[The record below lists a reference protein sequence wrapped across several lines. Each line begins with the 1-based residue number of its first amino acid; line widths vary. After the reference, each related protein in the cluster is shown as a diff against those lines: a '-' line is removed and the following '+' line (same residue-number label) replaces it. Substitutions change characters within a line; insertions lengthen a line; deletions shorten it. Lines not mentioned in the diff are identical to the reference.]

1 MVILGLDPG
10 IATVGFGLISSENG
24 KQRAITYGAIT
35 TPAGL
40 PLSERLESIYN
51 DCNQLIESFQ
61 ILRENTA
68 VGQAFPI
75 YQGRTVGN
83 RKICTLWDIGKG
95 QNPLLF
101 NYERKP
107 VDHLVLR
114 ITSSRGPVYLK
125 SVKVYQ

>member
-1 MVILGLDPG
+1 MFDQAVSTYNTIVIEEDLTKG
-10 IATVGFGLISSENG
+10 
-24 KQRAITYGAIT
+24 QR
-35 TPAGL
+35 
-40 PLSERLESIYN
+40 
-51 DCNQLIESFQ
+51 IESFQ
-61 ILRENTA
+61 ILRENSE
-68 VGQAFPI
+68 VGKAFPI

-114 ITSSRGPVYLK
+114 ITSSRGPVHLR
-125 SVKVYQ
+125 SVKVY